1 MYMATVVVMFNKRLN
16 LLATV
21 KLNRIKDITCYT
33 YMYKVKNASFHK
45 GNSCQVM
52 HANLKIGYT

>member
-1 MYMATVVVMFNKRLN
+1 MATVVVMFNKRLN

-21 KLNRIKDITCYT
+21 KLNRLKDNTCYT
-33 YMYKVKNASFHK
+33 YKVKHASFHK

>member
-21 KLNRIKDITCYT
+21 KLNRLKDNTCYT
-33 YMYKVKNASFHK
+33 YKVKHASFYK